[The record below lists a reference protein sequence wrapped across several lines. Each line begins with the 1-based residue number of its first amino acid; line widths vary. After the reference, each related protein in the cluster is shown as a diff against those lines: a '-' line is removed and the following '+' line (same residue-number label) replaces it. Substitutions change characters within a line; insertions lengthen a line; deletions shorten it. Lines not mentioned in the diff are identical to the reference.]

1 MSSSKAQCWCL
12 WRAHNLFGK
21 EKFDIVSTIN
31 QNYTTGL
38 LIHRSISPSCHLSS
52 HCRFKDDQKCYL
64 LLKVLKSQ
72 GRFLVKVRGLDT
84 CSLNWVCCCSSVEDV
99 NWPLKL
105 GLWSCQ
111 QPDQD
116 QDSFSSCGKW
126 LQRPVCA
133 RSLMS
138 QELERKRIEE
148 GLAQRHRT

>member
-72 GRFLVKVRGLDT
+72 GRFSVKVRGLDT
-84 CSLNWVCCCSSVEDV
+84 RRLNWVCCCSSVEDV

-105 GLWSCQ
+105 GMAGHV
-111 QPDQD
+111 
-116 QDSFSSCGKW
+116 SSQIRIKIPSHHVANDYGGQFVLGHLC
-126 LQRPVCA
+126 L
-133 RSLMS
+133 RSWR
-138 QELERKRIEE
+138 EKE
-148 GLAQRHRT
+148 